1 MRHFLI
7 DTDTAS
13 DDAIALL
20 MALREPAV
28 RIEAITVV
36 VGNCSLEIGVRNALI
51 SIEKA
56 GTYTPPVYSGM
67 SQPLLREPVTAEY
80 VHGQDGL
87 GNMNLPP
94 PAIEKQSG
102 HAIDVIIEMARRFP
116 GELEIIT
123 LGPLTNLAMAILK
136 EPKLPDLIKRVY
148 IMGGAGLGPGN
159 ISPVAE
165 FNFYVD
171 AEAAHLVIQSKLAKT
186 VIGWD
191 VCMTDGFLNQSDIS
205 HLKSLGPL
213 GEFAVRA
220 SVLLIEFTKGLGRD
234 GFGPADQTAVAVAL
248 YPDLVT
254 KQFDTYGYVEHKSE
268 KAYGQFI
275 LDQFQLSE
283 KPHNVT
289 AVTEIDGKQ
298 FKEKMFQLLS

>member
-1 MRHFLI
+1 MI

-13 DDAIALL
+13 DDAVALL
-20 MALREPAV
+20 MALREPSV
-28 RIEAITVV
+28 RVEAITVV
-36 VGNCSLEIGVRNALI
+36 AGNCPLELGVKNALI

-56 GTYTPPVYSGM
+56 GTYAPPVYAGM
-67 SQPLLREPVTAEY
+67 SQPLFRDLVTSSY

-87 GNMNLPP
+87 GNMNLPN
-94 PAIEKQSG
+94 PASEKQSG
-102 HAIDVIIEMARRFP
+102 HAIDVIIEMARHFP

-136 EPKLPDLIKRVY
+136 EPTLPDLIKRVY

-171 AEAAHLVIQSKLAKT
+171 AEAAHLVIQSTLAKT

-191 VCMTDGFLNQSDIS
+191 VCMTDGFLDQSDIT

-220 SVLLIEFTKGLGRD
+220 SVLLIEFTKGLGKD

-248 YPDLVT
+248 YPDIVT
-254 KQFDTYGYVEHKSE
+254 KQFDAYGYVEYKSE

-275 LDQFQLSE
+275 IDQLQLIG
-283 KPHNVT
+283 KPHNLT
-289 AVTEIDGKQ
+289 AITEIHAKQ
-298 FKEKMFQLLS
+298 FKEKLFQLLS

>member
-20 MALREPAV
+20 MALREPSIKV
-28 RIEAITVV
+28 EAITVV
-36 VGNCSLEIGVRNALI
+36 AGNCSLEIGVKNALI
-51 SIEKA
+51 SVEKA
-56 GTYTPPVYSGM
+56 GTYTPPVYAGM
-67 SQPLLREPVTAEY
+67 SQPLIRELVTASY
-80 VHGQDGL
+80 VHGKDGL
-87 GNMNLPP
+87 GDQDLPDP
-94 PAIEKQSG
+94 SLEKQSG
-102 HAIDVIIEMARRFP
+102 HAIDVIIELAHRFP

-123 LGPLTNLAMAILK
+123 LGPLTNLAMALLK
-136 EPKLPDLIKRVY
+136 EPKLPELIKRVY

-186 VIGWD
+186 VVGWD
-191 VCMTDGFLNQSDIS
+191 VCMTDGFLDQSDIS

-213 GEFAVRA
+213 GKFAVRA
-220 SVLLIEFTKGLGRD
+220 SLLLIEFTKKLGKD
-234 GFGPADQTAVAVAL
+234 GFGPADQSAVAIAL
-248 YPDLVT
+248 YPDIVT

-268 KAYGQFI
+268 SAYGQFI

-289 AVTEIDGKQ
+289 AVTGVDGKL